1 MSWPVADLDTVRR
14 LHVLAA
20 AVPGAV
26 VAETRIDAP
35 FVQVRA
41 VAADL
46 QHELPCYLRRPLVH
60 HRPAR
65 RTARCPRSRYAG
77 LRARFDIVL
86 RPGWCIIRSR
96 FLLGG
101 MAAVAEDDHTRFAFL
116 SGVHIPAQRLAAPAL
131 AAFGRWAAPR
141 TIDRFA
147 TRVRDRQ
154 E

>member
-46 QHELPCYLRRPLVH
+46 QHELPCYLSDVRSFTIARHDEQLVAH
-60 HRPAR
+60 
-65 RTARCPRSRYAG
+65 
-77 LRARFDIVL
+77 
-86 RPGWCIIRSR
+86 
-96 FLLGG
+96 
-101 MAAVAEDDHTRFAFL
+101 VA
-116 SGVHIPAQRLAAPAL
+116 
-131 AAFGRWAAPR
+131 
-141 TIDRFA
+141 
-147 TRVRDRQ
+147 
-154 E
+154 